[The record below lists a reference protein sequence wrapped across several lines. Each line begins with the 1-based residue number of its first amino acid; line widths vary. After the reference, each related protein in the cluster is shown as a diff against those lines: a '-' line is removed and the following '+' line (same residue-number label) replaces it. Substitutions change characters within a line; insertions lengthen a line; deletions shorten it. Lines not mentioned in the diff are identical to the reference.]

1 MLDQKIQWDCIFILC
16 QLDTICN
23 FEYGIRCLHFK
34 ETLTN
39 QNTPIKM
46 GRFSKSLMSSDNLRV
61 VDILLTLNLL
71 LKCLFLSKYCQ
82 KHLHRKGVLL
92 LTVIGSLL
100 ICMCVPCLL
109 GFPSGSAVKNLPA
122 EQQLQETRVRS
133 LGWEDPLEEGMTT
146 HTSII
151 AWRIPW
157 IEKRGRLQS
166 TGHKELD
173 TTGVTWHAYTM
184 PTTFIP
190 IIRFWDCESLHELP
204 GDSERQWNLWFKAKS
219 PHFYKSI

>member
-1 MLDQKIQWDCIFILC
+1 MLDQKIQWVCIFILC
-16 QLDTICN
+16 QWDTICN

-46 GRFSKSLMSSDNLRV
+46 GRLSKSLKSSDNLRV

-122 EQQLQETRVRS
+122 EQQLQETQVRS

-157 IEKRGRLQS
+157 IGEPGRLQS
-166 TGHKELD
+166 WLAKTQNQLSNWAQAHTIGCSKLLLIQPWSHLTHIAIPQE
-173 TTGVTWHAYTM
+173 GTM
-184 PTTFIP
+184 G
-190 IIRFWDCESLHELP
+190 RSKDEEAHETCS
-204 GDSERQWNLWFKAKS
+204 GS
-219 PHFYKSI
+219 FY